1 MKHIFRSKAIV
12 WFPRTLDGFVD
23 FILVVFTVP
32 PEILARG
39 PLAFE
44 AYNNALAEG
53 KTCVKRVPLMLIG
66 QDRSGKT
73 SLKKSLKG
81 TIFNPEEDSTV
92 GIDVDRYHFKVTSDI
107 WITGKKDE
115 ESTPDAEAISFEHN
129 TARLVAEKLMA
140 VEEETRACAGS
151 GEFEIT
157 DMLMETQLHES
168 STGPEPSEPSFRD
181 STPTDI
187 IQEPVAPAE
196 EVPDSTEQTP
206 EDDTLVATQVQM
218 SHFEEIAIRTK
229 TLLQNGW
236 VENSDDIHS
245 IMWDFAGQSVYYVTH
260 PLFLTARAIYLLVY
274 DLSQNP
280 HDIAKPVVR
289 QGVYQKIQDNCS
301 LKTNLD
307 YLDFWMT
314 SVASLASQDK
324 DNDVDHESEVL
335 PKKLPAVFLVCTHAD
350 KPYSDCDP
358 FELANEIFG
367 TLKDKPYGPQLADVF
382 VVDNTKSG
390 SEFECPEVA
399 RLRKVVLAVAKELP
413 HVNEVIPIKWLRY
426 EKCLE
431 SLKNERHHCISLAQ
445 AKDVASKMC
454 IINKDSEILTL
465 LNFLHDLR
473 LLIHFDDTSKLN
485 DVVVLDPQWLIDV
498 FKKVITVRP
507 YHWKEKKYV
516 DLWCKLEKE
525 GILEEE
531 LLKHV
536 WSSLIPQTET
546 CESLIAIME
555 KFSLLCPWPLQKG
568 VSCSKQYLVPSMLK
582 SHPPKAISDLVA
594 SAQIPS
600 LFLKFETG
608 QVPAGFFPRLVLEFS
623 QWCSDR
629 FPRQATP
636 QFFKNFA
643 RFHILP
649 GEARSV
655 VLLCHS
661 FSIEFLILTGKETFD
676 ASDVISARDVRN
688 QLPSMIDCMRN
699 KFFWIKNV
707 ACELSFLCPV
717 CCQGRAV
724 NYCQNHDAESCRQE
738 ECLHF
743 FPDSKLGNNIQV
755 FCDRSATAQDI
766 RVSVGH
772 FAPWFPSEDVKV
784 SKCCVKEK
792 VRQE

>member
-1 MKHIFRSKAIV
+1 MINLCFC
-12 WFPRTLDGFVD
+12 
-23 FILVVFTVP
+23 TVP

-39 PLAFE
+39 PLALE

-81 TIFNPEEDSTV
+81 IIFNPEEDSTV
-92 GIDVDRYHFKVTSDI
+92 GIDVDPYHFKISKEI
-107 WITGKKDE
+107 WLAGKKDE
-115 ESTPDAEAISFEHN
+115 ESASTAEAISFEHN
-129 TARLVAEKLMA
+129 AARLVAERLME
-140 VEEETRACAGS
+140 VDSVIGNERRIGVDS
-151 GEFEIT
+151 GEFEIAG
-157 DMLMETQLHES
+157 MLMETHLHES
-168 STGPEPSEPSFRD
+168 LTDPKPIEPSSGD
-181 STPTDI
+181 LTPIDTI
-187 IQEPVAPAE
+187 HEPVRPAG
-196 EVPDSTEQTP
+196 EVTDSTELAP
-206 EDDTLVATQVQM
+206 GEDALVATQVQK
-218 SHFEEIAIRTK
+218 SHFEEIAVRTE
-229 TLLQNGW
+229 TLLQNGLM
-236 VENSDDIHS
+236 ENSDDIHS

-260 PLFLTARAIYLLVY
+260 PLFLTARAVYLLVY

-280 HDIAKPVVR
+280 HGIAKPVVK
-289 QGVYQKIQDNCS
+289 QGVYKKFQDNFN

-314 SVASLASQDK
+314 SVASLASPDK
-324 DNDVDHESEVL
+324 DEDEDHKSEVL
-335 PKKLPAVFLVCTHAD
+335 PKKLPAVLLVCTHAD
-350 KPYSDCDP
+350 KPYSDRNP
-358 FELANEIFG
+358 IELANEIFG
-367 TLKDKPYGPQLADVF
+367 TLKNKPYGPQLSDVF

-390 SEFECPEVA
+390 SEFECLEVA

-413 HVNEVIPIKWLRY
+413 DVNEVIPIKWLKY

-431 SLKNERHHCISLAQ
+431 TLKNERLHCISLAQ
-445 AKDVASKMC
+445 AKHLASKEC

-473 LLIHFDDTSKLN
+473 LLIHFDDTSELN

-498 FKKVITVRP
+498 FKRVITVTP
-507 YHWKEKKYV
+507 YHWKEKQYV

-525 GILEEE
+525 GILEEK

-555 KFSLLCPWPLQKG
+555 KFSLLCPWPSQNGSRK
-568 VSCSKQYLVPSMLK
+568 YLVPSMLK

-608 QVPAGFFPRLVLEFS
+608 QVPGGFFPRLVLEFF
-623 QWCSDR
+623 QWCIDR
-629 FPRQATP
+629 FPRQAAP
-636 QFFKNFA
+636 QFFQNFA
-643 RFHILP
+643 RFHIFP
-649 GEARSV
+649 GEGRSV

-661 FSIEFLILTGKETFD
+661 FSIEFLILTGNETFD
-676 ASDVISARDVRN
+676 ISDVTSARDVRN
-688 QLPSMIDCMRN
+688 QLASMIDCMRN
-699 KFFWIKNV
+699 KFFWVKNV
-707 ACELSFLCPV
+707 ACELSFLCPI

-724 NYCQNHDAESCRQE
+724 SYCQNHHAEGCRQE

-743 FPDSKLGNNIQV
+743 FPHSKLVNDIQV
-755 FCDRSATAQDI
+755 ICNRSATAKDI
-766 RVSVGH
+766 RVSVEH
-772 FAPWFPSEDVKV
+772 FAPWFPSEDGKV
-784 SKCCVKEK
+784 SMGCVKEK
-792 VRQE
+792 VLQE